1 MSGITKW
8 FLLAFV
14 ASLQSS
20 KIITSTTTAFVHFVQ
35 PLSATTSSHGT
46 ASSGFQMY
54 QFKSNS
60 YISVLKSDQQERRSV
75 QVSSSSTT
83 RVGTRLF
90 ATTTKKEDIDQSS
103 SPVYEDATKLLDFV
117 LKRFKQPQ
125 ENNENDKQNED
136 VIESLIIKL
145 ISTKTSYDPMESLYG
160 PMYCSLYS
168 FTPGSKDQQASQPL
182 WEKISLKKDNLK
194 GQQYVLNKDRNDDIN
209 NKNVRQV
216 INYAEIW
223 GNTFHL
229 RAGGYFI
236 PVDENGK
243 EKKVDDDDD
252 DGSNEYEQVR
262 SCPDK
267 YEVFATGA
275 FISVFGNSIKLPIE
289 GSSYLVVG
297 YADPRLRIF
306 VSPKPSESAVGTWE
320 QAGLIVVQVRSDLVT
335 SNQQPINLQEQQ

>member
-8 FLLAFV
+8 FLVAFV
-14 ASLQSS
+14 ASLQST
-20 KIITSTTTAFVHFVQ
+20 KIITSTTTAFVHVIP
-35 PLSATTSSHGT
+35 PLSTTTSSHGT
-46 ASSGFQMY
+46 TSSGFHTY
-54 QFKSNS
+54 RFKS
-60 YISVLKSDQQERRSV
+60 ISCISILKNDQQERGFV

-83 RVGTRLF
+83 RVGTRLL
-90 ATTTKKEDIDQSS
+90 ATTTKKEDIEKSS
-103 SPVYEDATKLLDFV
+103 SPIYEDATKLLDFV
-117 LKRFKQPQ
+117 LKRFKQQ
-125 ENNENDKQNED
+125 RESENEEDNEA
-136 VIESLIIKL
+136 IESLIIKL
-145 ISTKTSYDPMESLYG
+145 ISTKTNYNPLESLYG
-160 PMYCSLYS
+160 PMYCSLHS
-168 FTPGSKDQQASQPL
+168 FTPGSKDRQASQPL

-194 GQQYVLNKDRNDDIN
+194 GQQYLLNKNRNGDTAN
-209 NKNVRQV
+209 NSRNKIREV

-243 EKKVDDDDD
+243 EKKDDD

-275 FISVFGNSIKLPIE
+275 YISVFGNSVKLPIE

-335 SNQQPINLQEQQ
+335 SNQQPIDLQQQQR